1 MQLFC
6 KKWLDIA
13 PQYSSA
19 VTVSPQVHIQG
30 YRRQFPHSLIDGIPL
45 NLFSLADD
53 GCFHIRDTILVLSVV

>member
-6 KKWLDIA
+6 NKWLDIA

-19 VTVSPQVHIQG
+19 VSVTTSTHSRLQDTAAD
-30 YRRQFPHSLIDGIPL
+30 SLIDGIAL
-45 NLFSLADD
+45 NLFSIGDN